1 MKTSLRLSAL
11 LRASLFPLATLLLLA
26 APQRAHAQVVVIANS
41 SVSANEISRDDLRD
55 LFTGAASSVKGG
67 SNVSPVLL
75 KGGAAH
81 EEFLNLYV
89 GKSDAAFRAGWRS
102 LLFSGQSTMPRTFDS
117 DAEIVEYVARTH
129 GAVGYI
135 SRSSSHAG
143 VKTLAVK

>member
-1 MKTSLRLSAL
+1 MKTSLRHFAL

-26 APQRAHAQVVVIANS
+26 APQRAHAQVVVIANN

-67 SNVSPVLL
+67 SSVSPVLL
-75 KGGAAH
+75 KGGPTH
-81 EEFLNLYV
+81 EEFLNIYV

-117 DAEIVEYVARTH
+117 DAEIVEYVARTR

-135 SRSSSHAG
+135 SRFSTHTG

>member
-1 MKTSLRLSAL
+1 MKTSLRLSVL
-11 LRASLFPLATLLLLA
+11 LRALLFPLATLLLLA
-26 APQRAHAQVVVIANS
+26 TPQHAHAQVVVIANN
-41 SVSANEISRDDLRD
+41 SVSANEISRYDLRD

-67 SNVSPVLL
+67 TNVSPVLL
-75 KGGAAH
+75 KGGPTH

-135 SRSSSHAG
+135 SRSSSHTG
-143 VKTLAVK
+143 VKTLVVK